1 MPMQRNKKIENL
13 NKLISEHESLIR
25 NHINEIKKRYISI
38 NDQKLKQLVRTLER
52 NIREN
57 KDLLKGIPLKQEN
70 TLKRL
75 NEINEKIE
83 YTKRKIKAT
92 EESLKKETNFKEIK
106 AKENQIEKKVLEIKK
121 KIKEHEN
128 KINKLKQAQ
137 NKLKINKE
145 ILLKEIE
152 LNKRIKIKKI
162 ELNKII
168 DEFNKEFK
176 NTKKELILKIKQ
188 LRKKYDF
195 GTEEG
200 YNQLKKILYEYLLPY
215 GFNNYFLTMLKL
227 DFKKSGNL
235 DLIKNLKLGK
245 KQITTIYNNISDI
258 KRKPQKSIYNQDT
271 MKYNIVKNNRILSL
285 LDDYK
290 IHESQLYE
298 LLPESEKEYIK
309 KEFKIKDFS
318 NQNLILV
325 YKKIY
330 MEDKS
335 ISENLAKL
343 QKEKHNL
350 DLLNESYKNRNK
362 DHSKT
367 KMQSKTDKQLRVS
380 KGSYRYKLKNL
391 ETEKNEILNEIKNNN
406 NNYKILLEK
415 ARFLAKIDKKLYDYY
430 KQQVDFNTN

>member
-1 MPMQRNKKIENL
+1 MPMQRNKKTKNL

-38 NDQKLKQLVRTLER
+38 NDKKLKQLVRTLER

-92 EESLKKETNFKEIK
+92 EESLKKETNFKEIRT
-106 AKENQIEKKVLEIKK
+106 KENQIEKKVLEIKK

-128 KINKLKQAQ
+128 KINELKQAQ

-168 DEFNKEFK
+168 DEFNKEFE

-200 YNQLKKILYEYLLPY
+200 YNQLKNILYEYLLPY
-215 GFNNYFLTMLKL
+215 GFNNYSITMLKSNL
-227 DFKKSGNL
+227 RKTENL
-235 DLIKNLKLGK
+235 DLIKNLELGK

-258 KRKPQKSIYNQDT
+258 KRKPQKFIYNQDR
-271 MKYNIVKNNRILSL
+271 MKYNIVKNDRILSL
-285 LDDYK
+285 LDSYK
-290 IHESQLYE
+290 IHDSQLSE
-298 LLPESEKEYIK
+298 LIPENEKEYIK
-309 KEFKIKDFS
+309 EELKINDFS

-350 DLLNESYKNRNK
+350 DLINESYKNRNK

-367 KMQSKTDKQLRVS
+367 KMQFKTDKQLRAS
-380 KGSYRYKLKNL
+380 KVNYRHKLKNL

-406 NNYKILLEK
+406 NNYRILLEK

-430 KQQVDFNTN
+430 KQ

>member
-13 NKLISEHESLIR
+13 NKLISEHESLIK
-25 NHINEIKKRYISI
+25 NHINEIKKRYINI
-38 NDQKLKQLVRTLER
+38 NDKKLKQLVRTLEK

-83 YTKRKIKAT
+83 YIKRKIKAT

-168 DEFNKEFK
+168 DEFNEEFK

-200 YNQLKKILYEYLLPY
+200 HNQLKKILYEYLLPY
-215 GFNNYFLTMLKL
+215 GFNNYFLTILKL
-227 DFKKSGNL
+227 NFKKSGNL

-290 IHESQLYE
+290 IHEAQLYE

-309 KEFKIKDFS
+309 KEFKIKDLS
-318 NQNLILV
+318 NQNLILI

-343 QKEKHNL
+343 QKEKHDL

>member
-1 MPMQRNKKIENL
+1 MPMQRNRKIENL

-38 NDQKLKQLVRTLER
+38 NDKKLKQLVRTLER

-92 EESLKKETNFKEIK
+92 EESLKKETNFKEIRT
-106 AKENQIEKKVLEIKK
+106 KENQIEKKVLEIKK

-128 KINKLKQAQ
+128 KINELKQAQ

-168 DEFNKEFK
+168 DKFNKEFE

-200 YNQLKKILYEYLLPY
+200 YNQLKNILYEYLLPY
-215 GFNNYFLTMLKL
+215 GFNNYSITMLKSNL
-227 DFKKSGNL
+227 RKTENL

-258 KRKPQKSIYNQDT
+258 KRKPQKFIYNQDR
-271 MKYNIVKNNRILSL
+271 MKYNIVKNDRILSL
-285 LDDYK
+285 LDSYK
-290 IHESQLYE
+290 IHDSQLSE
-298 LLPESEKEYIK
+298 LIPENEKEYIK
-309 KEFKIKDFS
+309 EELKINDFS

-350 DLLNESYKNRNK
+350 DLINESYKNRNK

-367 KMQSKTDKQLRVS
+367 KMQFKTDKQLRAS
-380 KGSYRYKLKNL
+380 KVNYRHKLKNL

-406 NNYKILLEK
+406 NNYRILLEK

-430 KQQVDFNTN
+430 KQ

>member
-38 NDQKLKQLVRTLER
+38 NDKKLKQLVRTLER

-92 EESLKKETNFKEIK
+92 EESLKKETNFKEIRT
-106 AKENQIEKKVLEIKK
+106 KENQIEKKVLEIKK

-188 LRKKYDF
+188 LRKKYDY

-215 GFNNYFLTMLKL
+215 GFNNYFLTILKL

-285 LDDYK
+285 LDDYNL
-290 IHESQLYE
+290 HNSQLYE
-298 LLPESEKEYIK
+298 LIPESEKEHIK